1 MGRKERQNRSTHA
14 QPTANPNDDTALVA
28 RLRAGDEKAFE
39 ELVSKYYGSL
49 LRVAM
54 SFVAERTA
62 AEEVVQETWLGV
74 IRGLSGFEGRS
85 SLKTWIFRI
94 LTNRAQTRGKQEAR
108 SIPFSSLKDPQSGS
122 DYEPAVDPSR
132 FNAHGMWSEPPPRWT
147 NAPPEELIAQG
158 QTIELIQRAIAELP
172 ENQRTVITLHDM
184 EDVAPEEICNILEIS
199 ETNQRVL
206 LHRARSKIRRALE
219 QHMRKQ

>member
-1 MGRKERQNRSTHA
+1 
-14 QPTANPNDDTALVA
+14 
-28 RLRAGDEKAFE
+28 
-39 ELVSKYYGSL
+39 
-49 LRVAM
+49 M
-54 SFVAERTA
+54 SFVAERSA

-85 SLKTWIFRI
+85 SLRTWIFRI
-94 LTNRAQTRGKQEAR
+94 LANRAQTRGKREAR
-108 SIPFSSLKDPQSGS
+108 SIPFSSLKDPQSQS

-132 FNAHGMWSEPPPRWT
+132 FNARGMWSEPPPRWT
-147 NAPPEELIAQG
+147 NAPPEELIAQR

-172 ENQRTVITLHDM
+172 ENQRTVITLHDV

-206 LHRARSKIRRALE
+206 LHRARSRIRRALE
-219 QHMRKQ
+219 QHLRKR